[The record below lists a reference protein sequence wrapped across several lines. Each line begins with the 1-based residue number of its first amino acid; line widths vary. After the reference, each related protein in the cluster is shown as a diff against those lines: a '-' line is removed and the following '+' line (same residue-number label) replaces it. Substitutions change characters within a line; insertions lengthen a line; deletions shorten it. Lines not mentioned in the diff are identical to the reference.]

1 MLVVAALGGNALL
14 RRGESPDQCVQ
25 RHHVAE
31 AAVALAKVAADHQLV
46 VCHGNGPQIGML
58 ALESENDDQL
68 TEAFGLDVL
77 GAQTQGM
84 IGYWLVQELANAG
97 VPGPVAA
104 IVTQT
109 RVDPADPSFAAP
121 TKPIGPL
128 YDEQR
133 AAELARTHGWSTAAE
148 PGGRRRVVP
157 SPAPLALIEQPVIAG
172 LVAQGVTVV
181 CGGGGGVPVV
191 EEDGRLRGV
200 DGVVDKDLTAAVM
213 AARLGAERFVVLT
226 DVAGVMRDFGTPHQE
241 LVRELCAAK
250 IRPGDYPAGSM
261 APKLAACALF
271 VRTTGRPAAI
281 GSLDQAPLLVTGEAG
296 TVIRP

>member
-31 AAVALAKVAADHQLV
+31 AATALAKVAADHQLV

-58 ALESENDDQL
+58 ALESESDDQL
-68 TEAFGLDVL
+68 TEAFTLDVL

-97 VPGPVAA
+97 LPGPVAA

-109 RVDPADPSFAAP
+109 RVDPGDPSFAAP

-133 AAELARTHGWSTAAE
+133 AQELASAHTWSIAPDSGGW
-148 PGGRRRVVP
+148 RRVVP
-157 SPAPLALIEQPVIAG
+157 SPAPLTLVEEAVIAR
-172 LVAQGVTVV
+172 LVAEGVTVV

-191 EEDGRLRGV
+191 GEAGRLRGV
-200 DGVVDKDLTAAVM
+200 DGVVDKDLTAAVL
-213 AARLGAERFVVLT
+213 AAALGAERFVVLT
-226 DVAGVMRDFGTPHQE
+226 DVPGVMRDFGTPDQE
-241 LVRELCAAK
+241 LVRELRVAD
-250 IRPGDYPAGSM
+250 IEPGDYPAGSM
-261 APKLAACALF
+261 GPKLAACADF
-271 VRTTGRPAAI
+271 VRRTGRPAAI
-281 GSLDQAPLLVTGEAG
+281 GSLEDAALLVAGEAG
-296 TVIRP
+296 TAVSL